1 MHAPTPRG
9 LILFWTQITKAIQTG
24 STTYRAL
31 SSCSWKFSAV
41 RDDPENRQIKIIFQM
56 SKAREKAAGLV
67 VPGTSDWQPCFPLL
81 CSLTGNQMKTNY
93 SSAWLPASISARSL
107 LSPNQTSSMFED
119 KLAFFFFFTKLY
131 EVRLSS
137 CTEWG
142 SFVPLMAVYQD
153 STCGRTLPLVSLKRL
168 LRHQGPPDFPSCS
181 LGSKI
186 NKVTKCP
193 A

>member
-56 SKAREKAAGLV
+56 SKARESGRTGCARNFRLTTLV
-67 VPGTSDWQPCFPLL
+67 PSALLPHREPEENKLLFSLVTSLNP
-81 CSLTGNQMKTNY
+81 
-93 SSAWLPASISARSL
+93 ARSL

-119 KLAFFFFFTKLY
+119 KLFFFFFTKLY

-137 CTEWG
+137 CTE
-142 SFVPLMAVYQD
+142 
-153 STCGRTLPLVSLKRL
+153 
-168 LRHQGPPDFPSCS
+168 
-181 LGSKI
+181 
-186 NKVTKCP
+186 
-193 A
+193 

>member
-1 MHAPTPRG
+1 MTLKTDKLKSFSKCQKPERKRQGWLCQELQIDNPASLCFAPSQGTR
-9 LILFWTQITKAIQTG
+9 WKQITLQLG
-24 STTYRAL
+24 Y
-31 SSCSWKFSAV
+31 
-41 RDDPENRQIKIIFQM
+41 
-56 SKAREKAAGLV
+56 
-67 VPGTSDWQPCFPLL
+67 QP
-81 CSLTGNQMKTNY
+81 Q
-93 SSAWLPASISARSL
+93 SL
-107 LSPNQTSSMFED
+107 LGPFSVPI
-119 KLAFFFFFTKLY
+119 KLVLCLKISLLFFFFFTKLY